1 MIHPFRFLK
10 RTSNTPVE
18 TLLAW
23 TADVLLSLQL
33 NRAGMFAVVR
43 DFPGNEAF
51 PSTYAHAL
59 AMLAWL
65 QPNRRPASLI
75 SAGPSDELLAMSM
88 SVSELSVIFWLL
100 TWLLPRSASAI
111 EPLAMSM
118 SVSELSVIF
127 WLLTWL
133 LPRSASAI
141 EPLAM
146 SALAREPSC
155 SSAPPSDSSGALPLL
170 TALARRSILR
180 TSPFLIFAHGGGP
193 RLRCVPPSPVHR
205 LEEWEQS
212 VPTSGAGTSDV
223 RLHCLL

>member
-1 MIHPFRFLK
+1 M
-10 RTSNTPVE
+10 E

-118 SVSELSVIF
+118 S
-127 WLLTWL
+127 
-133 LPRSASAI
+133 
-141 EPLAM
+141 
-146 SALAREPSC
+146 ALAREPSC